1 MGAMD
6 QDHLTELIAMFRA
19 KSFGIC
25 IARLLP
31 SGRHADATYEIPG
44 GLLAA
49 DEVELFK
56 EALGKL
62 ES

>member
-1 MGAMD
+1 
-6 QDHLTELIAMFRA
+6 
-19 KSFGIC
+19 
-25 IARLLP
+25 LLP

>member
-19 KSFGIC
+19 KGLGVC